1 MYNKQLLLKLEFL
14 SLFRLVR
21 EHYTLKE
28 LSSIL
33 NIDIPTLS
41 KYTTGTLLP
50 SIKRIKKII
59 PILLD
64 LVDPVKEIK
73 ATLISGSFTF
83 PEMNNILNTKPYLLM
98 WIVSQTLK
106 KLELDKFDKIMTI
119 EGGGLAYAT
128 FLAIITNKKVVYG
141 IRDVFI
147 EGGISETYNTP
158 DAEYYSPKMK
168 KYITI
173 PKNSIK
179 RGDRVIIVDDISW
192 SGGTIYTLYRLAES
206 LGAKITH
213 IYLIAIFRD
222 TLEKLKQK
230 INVDI
235 TPMII
240 IPR

>member
-1 MYNKQLLLKLEFL
+1 MYNEQLVLKLEFL
-14 SLFRLVR
+14 SLFKLVR
-21 EHYTLKE
+21 EHYKLKE

-50 SIKRIKKII
+50 SIKRIRKLI

-64 LVDPVKEIK
+64 LVDPLREIK

-98 WIVSQTLK
+98 WIVAQTLR
-106 KLELDKFDKIMTI
+106 KLDLSKFDKILTI
-119 EGGGLAYAT
+119 EGGGLAYAA
-128 FLAIITNKKVVYG
+128 FLAMITNKKVVYG
-141 IRDVFI
+141 IRDVLI
-147 EGGISETYNTP
+147 DGGISEIYTTP
-158 DAEYYSPKMK
+158 GVNYYSPKTK

-173 PKNSIK
+173 PKNGLK

-192 SGGTIYTLYRLAES
+192 SGGTIYTLYKLVKSIDAEP
-206 LGAKITH
+206 IN
-213 IYLIAIFRD
+213 IYLIAIFKD
-222 TLEKLKQK
+222 TLEKLQRNIEVK
-230 INVDI
+230 IN
-235 TPMII
+235 PMVV

>member
-1 MYNKQLLLKLEFL
+1 MYNQQLVLKLEFL
-14 SLFRLVR
+14 SLFKLVR
-21 EHYTLKE
+21 EQYTLKE

-59 PILLD
+59 PILLE
-64 LVDPVKEIK
+64 LVDPLKEIK
-73 ATLISGSFTF
+73 ASLISGSFSF

-98 WIVSQTLK
+98 WIALQTLK
-106 KLELDKFDKIMTI
+106 KLESNKFDKIITI

-128 FLAIITNKKVVYG
+128 LLAILTNKKVVYG
-141 IRDVFI
+141 VRDVFI
-147 EGGISETYNTP
+147 EGGISEIYTTT
-158 DAEYYSPKMK
+158 DAESYSPRMK

-192 SGGTIYTLYRLAES
+192 SGGTIYISYPNLWGHKLY
-206 LGAKITH
+206 
-213 IYLIAIFRD
+213 IF
-222 TLEKLKQK
+222 
-230 INVDI
+230 I
-235 TPMII
+235 
-240 IPR
+240 